1 MTRDG
6 ARLLQTARSDRVWED
21 LPPMV
26 SMAFSRPPRSP
37 RKVLSRLGVALF
49 GLAVVVACRVPAWA
63 DCRSASLPLSFSGQV
78 FEVPVRSGRGLMRF
92 VLDTGAVRSVIDR
105 ETAQRLHVASDPRH
119 LSAIIGVGGR
129 GAAVPDVVL
138 PQVALGSEALGELR
152 LAVGNLRASTSGRTR
167 HDGVLGAD
175 VLSRYDVEIDFPA
188 RRLVLHGP
196 GCHAEGPPWRAQG
209 QVLATGG
216 DDGLIFAPVTID
228 GRSFK
233 GLIDSGA
240 AATTLSREA
249 AELTGLSA
257 SDLARDGTTVGQGA
271 AGPRVTAS
279 LHRFDRLAVGRDVLD
294 HPVLAIVPR
303 LPVGDLLLGLDY
315 LHKRRLW
322 IAAAPSRML
331 WSAPGP

>member
-1 MTRDG
+1 MLTTAPSPSFRPRRDG
-6 ARLLQTARSDRVWED
+6 
-21 LPPMV
+21 
-26 SMAFSRPPRSP
+26 
-37 RKVLSRLGVALF
+37 LSRLRAALF
-49 GLAVVVACRVPAWA
+49 GLAVLATCRAPAWA
-63 DCRSASLPLSFSGQV
+63 ECQSASLPLSFSGQV
-78 FEVPVRSGRGLMRF
+78 FEVPVRSGGGVMHF

-105 ETAQRLHVASDPRH
+105 ETARRLHVASDPRH

-138 PQVALGSEALGELR
+138 PQVALGSERLGELR
-152 LAVGNLRASTSGRTR
+152 LAVGNLHASTSGRAR

-175 VLSRYDVEIDFPA
+175 ILSRYDVEIDFPG
-188 RRLVLHGP
+188 RRLVLHAP
-196 GCHAEGPPWRAQG
+196 GCHAGGPPWRAQG
-209 QVLATGG
+209 QVLATVD
-216 DDGLIFAPVTID
+216 DDGLMFAPVAID

-233 GLIDSGA
+233 GLVDSGA
-240 AATTLSREA
+240 AATTLSRDA
-249 AELTGLSA
+249 AELTGLSVA
-257 SDLARDGTTVGQGA
+257 DLARDGTTVGQGA

-279 LHRFDRLAVGRDVLD
+279 LHRFGRLAVGRDVLD

-322 IAAAPSRML
+322 ITSAPNRVL

>member
-1 MTRDG
+1 MLSL
-6 ARLLQTARSDRVWED
+6 AL
-21 LPPMV
+21 
-26 SMAFSRPPRSP
+26 SRPPRA
-37 RKVLSRLGVALF
+37 RRGRLSRLRAALV
-49 GLAVVVACRVPAWA
+49 GLAAIAACRAPAWA
-63 DCRSASLPLSFSGQV
+63 ECRSASLPLSFSGQV
-78 FEVPVRSGRGLMRF
+78 FEVPVRSGRTLMHF

-105 ETAQRLHVASDPRH
+105 ETAQRLHVASDPHH

-138 PQVALGSEALGELR
+138 PQVELGSEMLGELR

-188 RRLVLHGP
+188 RRLVLHDP
-196 GCHAEGPPWRAQG
+196 GCHAGGPPWRAQG
-209 QVLATGG
+209 QILATGA
-216 DDGLIFAPVTID
+216 DDGLIFAPVAID
-228 GRSFK
+228 GRSFR
-233 GLIDSGA
+233 GLVDSGA
-240 AATTLSREA
+240 AATTLSHAA

-279 LHRFDRLAVGRDVLD
+279 LHRFDRLAVGRDAFA

-322 IAAAPSRML
+322 IAAAPNRIL